1 MPTEAQVPG
10 IVAEVRQRLDE
21 AAKQGVHLQVVSEKL
36 DDGWLYV
43 VVTPSQPGQSA
54 SDHARVMSQIEREL
68 RQKGTDHLLLVPTL
82 ED

>member
-21 AAKQGVHLQVVSEKL
+21 AAKQGVHMQVVSEKL

-43 VVTPSQPGQSA
+43 VVTPSQPGQRA
-54 SDHARVMSQIEREL
+54 SDHARIMSRIEREM
-68 RQKGTDHLLLVPTL
+68 REKGADHLLLVPTL

>member
-43 VVTPSQPGQSA
+43 VVTPSQPGQRA

-68 RQKGTDHLLLVPTL
+68 RQKGADHLLLVPTL

>member
-1 MPTEAQVPG
+1 MPTQPQVPG
-10 IVAEVRQRLDE
+10 IVAEVRQRLDD

-43 VVTPSQPGQSA
+43 VVTPSQPGVQA
-54 SDHARVMSQIEREL
+54 SDHARIMSQMEREM
-68 RQKGTDHLLLVPTL
+68 RKQGTDRILLVPTL

>member
-21 AAKQGVHLQVVSEKL
+21 AAKQGVHMQVVSEKL

-43 VVTPSQPGQSA
+43 VVTPSQPGQRA
-54 SDHARVMSQIEREL
+54 SDHAHHVANRAGNAAEGSRPSPA
-68 RQKGTDHLLLVPTL
+68 GAHA
-82 ED
+82 

>member
-21 AAKQGVHLQVVSEKL
+21 AATQGVHMQVVSEKL

-43 VVTPSQPGQSA
+43 VVTPSQPGQRA
-54 SDHARVMSQIEREL
+54 SDHARIMSRIEREM
-68 RQKGTDHLLLVPTL
+68 RQKGADHILLVPTL